1 MDIQNERRRLLDA
14 EGDYEDPTGLMSEQD
29 AYLRS
34 VNTRTLLTGSA
45 LLLPGDCILEFKSC
59 YCFGYTRAGNGDARK
74 QAKSDV

>member
-14 EGDYEDPTGLMSEQD
+14 EGDNEDPTGLMSEQD

-34 VNTRTLLTGSA
+34 VNTQTLLTGSA

-59 YCFGYTRAGNGDARK
+59 YCFGYTRAGNG
-74 QAKSDV
+74 